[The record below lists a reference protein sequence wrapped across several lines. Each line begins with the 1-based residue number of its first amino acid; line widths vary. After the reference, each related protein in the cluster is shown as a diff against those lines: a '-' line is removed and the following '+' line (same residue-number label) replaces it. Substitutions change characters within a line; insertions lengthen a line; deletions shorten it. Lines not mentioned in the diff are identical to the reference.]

1 MVYQVE
7 GILRDVRVALDQ
19 NRRSGALLAMGDET
33 ALSLDEVI
41 RSKICEGVRRVHMA
55 APVHMLEPGH
65 RFGQEDYRS
74 ADGSGYVPLPDDF
87 MRLVMFRRS
96 DWSCAVYEAITA
108 ADVEYQ
114 YQSSRFKGLR
124 GTPQRP
130 VCAVVQRPTG
140 NVLEYYSSKDD
151 TAQITAA
158 VYVPYPKI
166 DAQGGVEISEPC
178 YDSVVDEVAKLT
190 AAVFGVKR

>member
-1 MVYQVE
+1 M
-7 GILRDVRVALDQ
+7 RDVRVALDQ
-19 NRRSGALLAMGDET
+19 NRQSVPLLAAGDET
-33 ALSLDEVI
+33 ALSIDEVI

-55 APVHMLEPGH
+55 APVHMLETGH
-65 RFGQEDYRS
+65 RFGQMDIRN

-96 DWSCAVYEAITA
+96 DWSSAVYEAITA

-130 VCAVVQRPTG
+130 VCAIVQRPTG

-151 TAQITAA
+151 KAEITAA
-158 VYVPYPKI
+158 VYVPYPRI
-166 DAQGGVEISEPC
+166 DERGGVDISVPC
-178 YDSVVDEVAKLT
+178 YESVVDEVAKLT
-190 AAVFGVKR
+190 AAVFGGN